1 MTVRANIRVASA
13 AREPVLVGACA
24 GALMVSVTLYL
35 RRWGWGVTDFDQLW
49 YAARALL
56 EGRDPYAEW
65 QRVGLKYPLYY
76 PLHAVLLTLPLAFAP
91 REAAWSL
98 LAGVTGFIAGFGLH
112 RLGRWTLIAV
122 LSPAWWGAALMGQVT
137 PALAGAAL
145 VPNLGFILAA
155 KPTVGLA
162 LWLSRP
168 SRATAVGV
176 ALLTLVCFMVRPDW
190 LASWLHT
197 IGDAPH
203 IRAPITRP
211 GGFLLLLALLRWRTP
226 EGRLL
231 AAWAVIPRTELLY
244 DVLPMLLVATSAASA
259 ALLTTCSVLALV
271 GLAFLPPPPLE
282 LGERLTTNWSIMFG
296 LIYLPAL
303 LVVLSPLFE
312 ARLRRP
318 GLTLAKQPGDDSV
331 EAREG

>member
-1 MTVRANIRVASA
+1 MRGVREDA
-13 AREPVLVGACA
+13 ARGAHEALALSFAAA
-24 GALMVSVTLYL
+24 GLMGGITLYF
-35 RRWGWGVTDFDQLW
+35 RRWGWEFTDFDQLW
-49 YAARALL
+49 FAGRALL

-65 QRVGLKYPLYY
+65 MRAGLKYPLYY
-76 PLHAVLLTLPLAFAP
+76 PLHAVLLTLPLALVP

-98 LAGVTGFIAGFGLH
+98 LAAVTGFIAAYGLH
-112 RLGRWTLIAV
+112 RLGRWGLIAV

-145 VPNLGFILAA
+145 IPNLGFILAA

-168 SRATAVGV
+168 SRAPAVGV
-176 ALLTLVCFMVRPDW
+176 AVLTLACFLVRPDW
-190 LASWLHT
+190 LASWVHT

-231 AAWAVIPRTELLY
+231 AAWAVLPRTELLY
-244 DVLPMLLVATSAASA
+244 DVLPLLLVANSAASA

-282 LGERLTTNWSIMFG
+282 LAERLTTNWSIMLG

-303 LVVLSPLFE
+303 LVVLSPILE
-312 ARLRRP
+312 PRLR
-318 GLTLAKQPGDDSV
+318 GLKKRADEP
-331 EAREG
+331 ARR